1 MDVIDDAVTILR
13 VILDYVGVDADDL
26 VSYKNKLHCRF
37 SDSHVSKIKFR
48 INLLKKC
55 FLNIF
60 CYRDLYFNYL

>member
-37 SDSHVSKIKFR
+37 SDSHIKDQ
-48 INLLKKC
+48 I
-55 FLNIF
+55 
-60 CYRDLYFNYL
+60 